1 MKHVVGCVFTSELAD
16 LIVAQLGV
24 RTDVSVVLKADI
36 AEAIQFAELLG
47 ELDVFIME
55 DDSSGKYFKQ
65 IPRKLSPTTMVV
77 GIGDPAQDFAPKI
90 SFRSQDWS
98 KVLELVNDKLGAE
111 IASSSQYVSMP
122 INLFSHFDTLNVDVF
137 LQMTKDGKPHWVR
150 RFLAGESIEASA
162 IASYQSKNVKDFWV
176 ERDRV
181 KDFSKKL
188 IEQLGSRV
196 RTSIARGVET
206 IKQSE
211 EVFASIFEI
220 TQKMGVKGQMVSICE
235 GWMTEL
241 AKNCMAASSDELKGW
256 WTKLST
262 DPALSF
268 HYKLVRLTSLLCTQ
282 HVMLTDWTSKE
293 EQVKKLNGV
302 AMFADMALT
311 NTLWIHLRTA
321 DSLKELTPDEM
332 LNVSG
337 HAAFS
342 AAKLSGV
349 PFVTKDIATLV
360 AQHHGHPQ
368 GDRLPERVSPSVSPL
383 ALVYISCEEMA
394 YHTLLRPERPVP
406 EIYQELCE
414 KYKMTAVK
422 NPLEQMPAIFDWA
435 K

>member
-1 MKHVVGCVFTSELAD
+1 MKQVVGCVYSKDLND
-16 LIVAQLGV
+16 LIVAQLSA
-24 RTDVSVVLKADI
+24 RTDVSIVFKNDLSEVKQLV
-36 AEAIQFAELLG
+36 QLLG
-47 ELDVFIME
+47 EVDVFIME
-55 DDSSGKYFKQ
+55 DDLSGKYFNQ
-65 IPRKLSPTTMVV
+65 IPDNLTEKTLVI
-77 GIGDPAQDFAPKI
+77 GIGDPRQDSAPQLC
-90 SFRSQDWS
+90 FHSQDWS
-98 KVLELVNDKLGAE
+98 KVLEHINQKLGSE
-111 IASSSQYVSMP
+111 TPSSSQYVSMP
-122 INLFSHFDTLNVDVF
+122 INLFSHFDVLNVDVF

-196 RTSIARGVET
+196 RTSIASGLET

-220 TQKMGVKGQMVSICE
+220 TQKMGVKGQMVNICE

-241 AKNCMAASSDELKGW
+241 AQNCLSASNDELKSW
-256 WTKLST
+256 WNKLST

-282 HVMLTDWTSKE
+282 HIMLTDWTSKE
-293 EQVKKLNGV
+293 EQAKKLNGV

-311 NTLWIHLRTA
+311 NPLWIHLRTA
-321 DSLKELTPDEM
+321 DSLKELTPDER

-394 YHTLLRPERPVP
+394 YHTLLKPERPVP